1 MQYFGW
7 CTNLAGERAI
17 RIAIFVLLLVGLCGM
32 SGWII
37 YGAADNILLSI
48 AGIALSW
55 GIILLVLY
63 VGFRAL
69 KWEWWK

>member
-1 MQYFGW
+1 VQD
-7 CTNLAGERAI
+7 LAGERAI
-17 RIAIFVLLLVGLCGM
+17 HVAIFVLLLVGLCGL

-37 YGAADNILLSI
+37 YSNTSNGVLSV